1 MKDEKRILIVAQRM
15 ADGHTECIVTDK
27 AVSGARVVASMKAAS
42 VLLQVGK
49 SKIRMGLV
57 KKKKKE
63 ET

>member
-1 MKDEKRILIVAQRM
+1 MKDEKRILIVARRM

-27 AVSGARVVASMKAAS
+27 AVPGARVIGSMKAAS

-49 SKIRMGLV
+49 SKIRMGLM
-57 KKKKKE
+57 KKKG